1 MQCRFAP
8 CDAGGCSWDLLRSL
22 TIGQRM
28 ERDLDAL
35 LPLPAA
41 AYDACDQPA
50 SRVSSL
56 SLVRYR
62 TNDYSVP
69 VAYGHRDV
77 LVKGYVD
84 RVVISCG
91 AEIIARH
98 PRSYEQGRFHLRPHP
113 LPAVVGT
120 EDRGPGPGRALGGME
135 IARGVCGRCAGSWK
149 PGWASVAS
157 GNSYGCSDSW
167 RISLTR
173 RSTTPCRTPC
183 AWAPSAST
191 PCSTCCC
198 AALKAGP
205 NRLDLDFYPDL
216 PQISV
221 KTTRA
226 GDYLTLLSGRAA

>member
-1 MQCRFAP
+1 MHYFVLDLPHSDGCFVKAYPAETTEAFLDGHVSAFALLGGAP
-8 CDAGGCSWDLLRSL
+8 QSILYDNTKLAVARRYWATDAGSAPGPAPSCSPTTCSRTGSVVPARAMTRGMSKGWWATRGATSWCRYRRVESFEALNAHLEGRCLERMDAVLRGHTE

-62 TNDYSVP
+62 TNDYSAP

-91 AEIIARH
+91 AEIIATA
-98 PRSYEQGRFHLRPHP
+98 SP
-113 LPAVVGT
+113 L
-120 EDRGPGPGRALGGME
+120 L
-135 IARGVCGRCAGSWK
+135 
-149 PGWASVAS
+149 
-157 GNSYGCSDSW
+157 
-167 RISLTR
+167 
-173 RSTTPCRTPC
+173 
-183 AWAPSAST
+183 
-191 PCSTCCC
+191 
-198 AALKAGP
+198 
-205 NRLDLDFYPDL
+205 
-216 PQISV
+216 
-221 KTTRA
+221 
-226 GDYLTLLSGRAA
+226 